1 MFIFKMCK
9 NLIFDETTKESDGVL
24 THHFI
29 NNEEKITIELKKAF
43 GSSIYVK
50 KDGELIYSPY
60 NHYLCN
66 TFNIF
71 QVFYIYI
78 NLRFIKLKSK
88 KKQKGFFTSLE
99 KALYDDYFKN
109 KIK

>member
-71 QVFYIYI
+71 LV
-78 NLRFIKLKSK
+78 
-88 KKQKGFFTSLE
+88 
-99 KALYDDYFKN
+99 LYSH
-109 KIK
+109 

>member
-1 MFIFKMCK
+1 MCK
-9 NLIFDETTKESDGVL
+9 NLIFDETTKDSDGFL

-29 NNEEKITIELKKAF
+29 NNQEKITIKLEKAF

-66 TFNIF
+66 TFNVF
-71 QVFYIYI
+71 QVFYIHI

-88 KKQKGFFTSLE
+88 KNKKDFLLPW
-99 KALYDDYFKN
+99 KKLYMTITL
-109 KIK
+109 KIKLNNL